1 MYNCLQEEYFA
12 DVLSQYEERRKAL
25 VDGLNK
31 LPNVRYNS
39 PEGAFY
45 LIVDLP
51 VDSTEKFQ
59 YFLLEEFDYEGET
72 VMITPAEGFYVN
84 PEDGMSK
91 ARVAYVINPAD
102 ITRAME
108 VLGKGIEAYNNRSK

>member
-1 MYNCLQEEYFA
+1 MA
-12 DVLSQYEERRKAL
+12 QYEERRKAL

-31 LPNVRYNS
+31 LPGVRFNS

-51 VDSTEKFQ
+51 VDSTEEFQ
-59 YFLLEEFDYEGET
+59 YFLLKEFDYEGET
-72 VMITPAEGFYVN
+72 VMITPAEGFYSN
-84 PEDGMSK
+84 PEDGRSK
-91 ARVAYVINPAD
+91 ARIAYVIKPES

-108 VLGKGIEAYNNRSK
+108 VLGHGIEAYNNRSK